1 MTNANGNLK
10 KCPITIS
17 SYTLGT
23 EVSFPKRVKVAAE
36 NGFDGIGLR
45 AENYVDALA
54 AGLTDEDMLRIL
66 DEHNMKVTEV
76 EYITQ
81 WGTAEDC
88 TAEQQKKEQTT
99 FHMARLFGVKH
110 INCGLLEKIPEEQII
125 VALGELCDRA
135 EELIIGLE
143 FMPYS
148 GVADLQAAWRVAEAC
163 GRDNAQLICDTWH
176 WARANQTAE
185 SIKNVPA
192 DRIVSIQLCDV
203 HETPYKELREESLH
217 DRLAPGEGYGDTV
230 GFAKILKEHGVN
242 PRVMG
247 VEVISDSMV
256 ATGLEYAALKVYNAT
271 KKVLDEA
278 WPEISPR

>member
-81 WGTAEDC
+81 WGTAEDR
-88 TAEQQKKEQTT
+88 TAEQQKKSKQLSTWRDYS
-99 FHMARLFGVKH
+99 ASNIL
-110 INCGLLEKIPEEQII
+110 I
-125 VALGELCDRA
+125 VVCLKKSLRNKSSSH
-135 EELIIGLE
+135 LVN
-143 FMPYS
+143 Y
-148 GVADLQAAWRVAEAC
+148 VT
-163 GRDNAQLICDTWH
+163 AQ
-176 WARANQTAE
+176 
-185 SIKNVPA
+185 KN
-192 DRIVSIQLCDV
+192 
-203 HETPYKELREESLH
+203 
-217 DRLAPGEGYGDTV
+217 
-230 GFAKILKEHGVN
+230 
-242 PRVMG
+242 
-247 VEVISDSMV
+247 
-256 ATGLEYAALKVYNAT
+256 
-271 KKVLDEA
+271 
-278 WPEISPR
+278 

>member
-81 WGTAEDC
+81 WGTAEDR

-163 GRDNAQLICDTWH
+163 G
-176 WARANQTAE
+176 
-185 SIKNVPA
+185 
-192 DRIVSIQLCDV
+192 
-203 HETPYKELREESLH
+203 
-217 DRLAPGEGYGDTV
+217 
-230 GFAKILKEHGVN
+230 
-242 PRVMG
+242 
-247 VEVISDSMV
+247 
-256 ATGLEYAALKVYNAT
+256 
-271 KKVLDEA
+271 
-278 WPEISPR
+278 